1 MLAGNGEGGRQ
12 ETEMNAT
19 SLGLHSLLFGEG
31 RQLENFKFFPGDDRG
46 LTASAMCDAADEAV
60 RSAIG
65 KGLVDQVPSTGRTKS
80 TI

>member
-1 MLAGNGEGGRQ
+1 MASDGDDGRQ
-12 ETEMNAT
+12 ESEMNAT
-19 SLGLHSLLFGEG
+19 SPGLHSLLFGEG

-46 LTASAMCDAADEAV
+46 LTASAMCEAADKAV

-65 KGLVDQVPSTGRTKS
+65 KGLVDQVPSTGRSKS